1 MRRRSLLCGAGRA
14 GAAGLLVSLGT
25 AGCLGGASLSVLSA
39 GSLALVVGEGV
50 APAFRRATGTEV
62 RSEFHGSAAVVRF
75 VREGVKR
82 PDVVLS
88 ADVDLLRRYLRP
100 DFADW
105 DVTVATNALCLTA
118 APDSAVADR
127 LRAGEP
133 WYDVLADADG
143 PVARSDP
150 DVDPLGY
157 RTLHAFDLA
166 ADYYDEPWIPDTL
179 RRETVVDPQ
188 EAHLLAG
195 VETGERVAAVCYRN
209 MAVERDLPVF
219 ELPPELNFAEPAR
232 AEQYARASY
241 TLPDGTVVRGS
252 PVVYAATVLSDAA
265 DPAAGREFVR
275 FLLDSPDLLRAYGL
289 TVPESVPRTSGRV
302 PPEVVT

>member
-1 MRRRSLLCGAGRA
+1 LRGVGRA
-14 GAAGLLVSLGT
+14 GTVGLLAAVGT
-25 AGCLGGASLSVLSA
+25 AGCLGGESLSVLSA
-39 GSLALVVGEGV
+39 GSLALAVGEGV
-50 APAFRRATGTEV
+50 GSAFRRETGTEV

-82 PDVVLS
+82 PDVVIS
-88 ADVDLLRRYLRP
+88 ADADLLRRGLRP
-100 DFADW
+100 DFTDW
-105 DVTVATNALCLTA
+105 DVTVASNALCLTA
-118 APDSAVADR
+118 VPDSTVADR
-127 LRAGEP
+127 LRAGDP
-133 WYDVLADADG
+133 WYEVLADAEG

-166 ADYYDEPWIPDTL
+166 ADFYDEPWIPETL

-195 VETGERVAAVCYRN
+195 VETGERVAAICYRN

-219 ELPPELNFAEPAR
+219 ELPPALNFADPAL

-252 PVVYAATVLSDAA
+252 PVVYAATVLSAA
-265 DPAAGREFVR
+265 DDPAAGRAFVR
-275 FLLDSPDLLRAYGL
+275 FLLDSGDLLREYGL
-289 TVPESVPRTSGRV
+289 TVSEGVPRRSGRV
-302 PPEVVT
+302 PPEVVP

>member
-1 MRRRSLLCGAGRA
+1 M
-14 GAAGLLVSLGT
+14 
-25 AGCLGGASLSVLSA
+25 LSA
-39 GSLALVVGEGV
+39 GSLALAVGEGV
-50 APAFRRATGTEV
+50 APTFRRATGTEV

-82 PDVVLS
+82 PDVVIS
-88 ADVDLLRRYLRP
+88 ADADLLRRYLRP

-105 DVTVATNALCLTA
+105 DVTVASNALCLTA

-127 LRAGEP
+127 LDAGDP
-133 WYDVLADADG
+133 WYEVLADADG

-166 ADYYDEPWIPDTL
+166 ADYYEEPWLPETL

-195 VETGERVAAVCYRN
+195 VETGERVAALCYRN
-209 MAVERDLPVF
+209 MAIERDLPVF
-219 ELPPELNFAEPAR
+219 ELPPDLNFADPTR
-232 AEQYARASY
+232 TEQYARASY

-252 PVVYAATVLSDAA
+252 PVVYAATVLSEAA
-265 DPAAGREFVR
+265 ASDTGHEFVR
-275 FLLDSPDLLRAYGL
+275 FLLDSPDLLGEYGL
-289 TVPESVPRTSGRV
+289 TVPESVPATSGGV
-302 PPEVVT
+302 PPEVVP

>member
-1 MRRRSLLCGAGRA
+1 LRGVGGAGTV
-14 GAAGLLVSLGT
+14 GLLATVGT
-25 AGCLGGASLSVLSA
+25 AGCLGGASLSVLAA

-50 APAFRRATGTEV
+50 GPAFRRETGTEV
-62 RSEFHGSAAVVRF
+62 RSEFHGSAAVIRF

-88 ADVDLLRRYLRP
+88 ADADLLRRGLRP

-105 DVTVATNALCLTA
+105 DVTLASNTLCLTA
-118 APDSAVADR
+118 VPDSTVAER
-127 LRAGEP
+127 LRGDEP
-133 WYDVLADADG
+133 WYEVLADAEG

-166 ADYYDEPWIPDTL
+166 ADFYDEPWIPETL

-195 VETGERVAAVCYRN
+195 VETGERVAAFCYRN

-219 ELPPELNFAEPAR
+219 ELPSALNFADPAR

-252 PVVYAATVLSDAA
+252 PVVYAATVLSAA
-265 DPAAGREFVR
+265 DNPAAGRAFVR
-275 FLLDSPDLLRAYGL
+275 FLLDSGDLLREYGL
-289 TVPESVPRTSGRV
+289 RVPASVPRRSGRV
-302 PPEVVT
+302 PPEVVP

>member
-1 MRRRSLLCGAGRA
+1 MLRGVGRA
-14 GAAGLLVSLGT
+14 GSAGVLATVGT
-25 AGCLGGASLSVLSA
+25 AGCLGGESLSVLSA
-39 GSLALVVGEGV
+39 GSLALTVGEGV
-50 APAFRRATGTEV
+50 APAFRRETGTEV

-75 VREGVKR
+75 VRESVKR
-82 PDVVLS
+82 PDVVIS
-88 ADVDLLRRYLRP
+88 ADAGLLRRRLRP
-100 DFADW
+100 EFTDW
-105 DVTVATNALCLTA
+105 DVTVASNALCLTA
-118 APDSAVADR
+118 APESTVAER

-133 WYDVLADADG
+133 WYDVLAEATG
-143 PVARSDP
+143 PVARSDA

-166 ADYYDEPWIPDTL
+166 ADYYGEPWIPETL

-195 VETGERVAAVCYRN
+195 VETGERVAALCYRN

-219 ELPPELNFAEPAR
+219 ELPPALNFADPAR

-252 PVVYAATVLSDAA
+252 PVVYAATVLSAA
-265 DPAAGREFVR
+265 DNPASGREFVR
-275 FLLDSPDLLRAYGL
+275 FLLDSADLLREYGL
-289 TVPESVPRTSGRV
+289 TVPSSVPHRSGRV
-302 PPEVVT
+302 PPEVVP

>member
-1 MRRRSLLCGAGRA
+1 LRRVGRA
-14 GAAGLLVSLGT
+14 GTAGLVASVGT
-25 AGCLGGASLSVLSA
+25 AGCLGGESLSVLSA
-39 GSLALVVGEGV
+39 GSLALALGEGLG
-50 APAFRRATGTEV
+50 PAFRRETGTAV

-82 PDVVLS
+82 PDVVVS
-88 ADVDLLRRYLRP
+88 ADAGLLRRHLRP
-100 DFADW
+100 DVADW
-105 DVTVATNALCLTA
+105 DVTVAANALCLTA
-118 APDSAVADR
+118 DPDSTVAHR

-133 WYDVLADADG
+133 WYDVLADAEG

-157 RTLHAFDLA
+157 RTLQAFDLA
-166 ADYYDEPWIPDTL
+166 AGYYDEPWIPGTL
-179 RRETVVDPQ
+179 RRKTVVDPQ

-195 VETGERVAAVCYRN
+195 VETGGRVAAVCYRN

-219 ELPPELNFAEPAR
+219 ELPPALNFADPAR

-252 PVVYAATVLSDAA
+252 PVVYAVTVPSTAEN
-265 DPAAGREFVR
+265 PAVGREFVR
-275 FLLDSPDLLRAYGL
+275 FLLDADDLLREHGL
-289 TVPESVPRTSGRV
+289 VVPESVPQSSGRV
-302 PPEVVT
+302 PPEVVP

>member
-1 MRRRSLLCGAGRA
+1 MHRRSLLCGAGRA
-14 GAAGLLVSLGT
+14 GAVGLLAAVGT
-25 AGCLGGASLSVLSA
+25 AGCLGGSSLSVLSA
-39 GSLALVVGEGV
+39 GSLALALGEGV

-82 PDVVLS
+82 PDVVVS
-88 ADVDLLRRYLRP
+88 ADAGLLRRYLRP

-105 DVTVATNALCLTA
+105 DVTVASNALCLTA
-118 APDSAVADR
+118 APASAVADR
-127 LRAGEP
+127 LRAGDP
-133 WYDVLADADG
+133 WYDVLADAEG

-157 RTLHAFDLA
+157 RTVQAFDLA
-166 ADYYDEPWIPDTL
+166 ADYYDEPWIPETL

-195 VETGERVAAVCYRN
+195 VETGERVAALCYRN

-219 ELPPELNFAEPAR
+219 ELPPELNFADPAR

-241 TLPDGTVVRGS
+241 TLPDGTEVRGS
-252 PVVYAATVLSDAA
+252 PVVYAATVLSEAA
-265 DPAAGREFVR
+265 APDAGREFVR
-275 FLLDSPDLLRAYGL
+275 FLLDSADLLRSHGL
-289 TVPESVPRTSGRV
+289 SIPESVPRTSGRV
-302 PPEVVT
+302 PPEVVA